1 MDNESPVCKVGD
13 LVGWNG
19 EHGGPPWYV
28 DEVWKNATHGIIYRI
43 ITAEGTLGDLISY
56 MVYWNND
63 MIFPAWHEELVLI
76 CAGEGPKEEEENDGQ
91 DS

>member
-1 MDNESPVCKVGD
+1 MNNEEPVYHIGD

-19 EHGGPPWYV
+19 DNGGPPWYV
-28 DEVWKNATHGIIYRI
+28 DEVWRNATHGIIFKI
-43 ITAEGTLGDLISY
+43 IIAEGTLGDLISY

-76 CAGEGPKEEEENDGQ
+76 CSGGEGPQNKKENEQND
-91 DS
+91 